1 MKKFLGGGLI
11 VLLLFAAL
19 SNGTIGLNG
28 GEVFIDL
35 PKTGTLVFTKLGEII
50 NIMIADTKKDQNRT
64 PLRKE
69 EKR

>member
-11 VLLLFAAL
+11 VLMIFAAL

-28 GEVFIDL
+28 GELFVDL

-50 NIMIADTKKDQNRT
+50 NIMIADTKKQPDRT

>member
-1 MKKFLGGGLI
+1 MKKALGGGLI
-11 VLLLFAAL
+11 VLMIFAAL

-28 GEVFIDL
+28 GELFVDL

-50 NIMIADTKKDQNRT
+50 NIMIADTKKQPDRT

>member
-1 MKKFLGGGLI
+1 MKKALGGGLI
-11 VLLLFAAL
+11 VLMIFAAL

-28 GEVFIDL
+28 GELFVDL

-50 NIMIADTKKDQNRT
+50 NIMIADSKKQPDRT